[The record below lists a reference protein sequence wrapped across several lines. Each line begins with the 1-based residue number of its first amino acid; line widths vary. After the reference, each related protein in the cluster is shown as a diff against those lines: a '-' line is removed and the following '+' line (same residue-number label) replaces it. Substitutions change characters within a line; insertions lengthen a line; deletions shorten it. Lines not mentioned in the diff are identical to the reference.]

1 MSKNREVRELQ
12 FSSTQLIVLFMA
24 ILILGVFI
32 FLLGVSVGKKQ
43 SKLSLEA
50 NLGKSARYQPV
61 KRIVPTV
68 PKEAMPGSIDKELAS
83 HAQQTTSGIQP
94 GDKAKP
100 QGGIAQQESAAKPAP
115 VQDKTTVPVTQ
126 KPLTQTSL
134 PKTGAVGAAPA
145 QKTATRTE
153 TSITPPKQTTTAGK
167 TPVQKQTPATRT
179 QAKPVAVKKQAPP
192 PVPVKG
198 QYYVQLAAFEEK
210 KEAEDY
216 TIEIKAAGFPLIILN
231 PLATDKKPWYR
242 VRIGGYA
249 TKEDAEQAVARLKS
263 MVNKKKLDYWITRD

>member
-12 FSSTQLIVLFMA
+12 FSSTQLIILFMA

-43 SKLSLEA
+43 STLSLEA
-50 NLGKSARYQPV
+50 NLGKSARYEPV
-61 KRIVPTV
+61 KRVLPAV
-68 PKEAMPGSIDKELAS
+68 PKEAMPSPIDKELAS
-83 HAQQTTSGIQP
+83 HAQQTTSGVQL

-115 VQDKTTVPVTQ
+115 VQGKTAVPVTQ
-126 KPLTQTSL
+126 KPSIQTSL
-134 PKTGAVGAAPA
+134 PKAGAIGAAPA
-145 QKTATRTE
+145 PKTATRTE
-153 TSITPPKQTTTAGK
+153 TAITPPKQTMTAGK
-167 TPVQKQTPATRT
+167 TPAQKQTTATQT
-179 QAKPVAVKKQAPP
+179 QAKPAAVKKQAPASA
-192 PVPVKG
+192 PVKG
-198 QYYVQLAAFEEK
+198 QYYVQLAAFDEK
-210 KEAEDY
+210 KEAADY
-216 TIEIKAAGFPLIILN
+216 AIEIKAAGFPLIILD

-263 MVNKKKLDYWITRD
+263 AVNKRKLEYWITRD